1 MRILSALPP
10 WLLIAI
16 GFVLFASVSAGCR
29 LALRRAASHER
40 NTQEEGYAGELLGVF
55 EASFALLVGFSIT
68 ITWSAVSAGQDAVD
82 LQAAAAQQLSWAASA
97 MKDQAGDDSPMNTLL
112 LSMLG
117 AVAEFERSMIF
128 ERPTR
133 RMD

>member
-1 MRILSALPP
+1 MPTNERILGVRILSALPP

-68 ITWSAVSAGQDAVD
+68 ITWSAVSADRTQSTSR
-82 LQAAAAQQLSWAASA
+82 QA
-97 MKDQAGDDSPMNTLL
+97 
-112 LSMLG
+112 
-117 AVAEFERSMIF
+117 
-128 ERPTR
+128 
-133 RMD
+133 